1 MQGVVYHSP
10 VYDSQSIQAWEQ
22 RWFAQ
27 YNSSLGLMQQAA
39 WAISRQLIEQ
49 FQQKHIKTIAVWCG
63 QGNNAGDGYY
73 IAAFLKQYGFK
84 VTVYA
89 TELGQSPDLKQA
101 YEYAQAYQVNI
112 QRFPYPPLNLPP
124 DRVETSTYSI
134 PYIIHEVPLLFKE
147 RLGEVDCHIDALFGI
162 GLNRVLDQHWQT
174 VIACFNAQTGLKVS
188 IDIPSGLH
196 ANIGQALPCAI
207 QADQTFTILGYKAG
221 LFTGQG
227 KEYVGQLHLVS
238 LIPTDVELKPIA
250 YLSPEK
256 IALPKRQA
264 FGHKG
269 SYGHVVVVGGH
280 ADMGGAVIMSAEA
293 AFHAGAGK
301 VSVVCHAKHHQAIL
315 SRSPNIMVRDI
326 NALDQDKIQQML
338 NHGDAVCFGMGL
350 GRDEW
355 AEQIYQQWFD
365 LLNQGSHLEV
375 VLDADGLWFLA
386 KHPQKLNQHVY
397 ATPHSGEAAT
407 LLGCKPAD
415 IEQDRITA
423 IQQLQQKYAGQW
435 VLKGAGSLI
444 LEDELFICTQGNAG
458 MGTGGMGDVLAGMIA
473 SLKAQFHQQIALH
486 EIVSL
491 HAQAG
496 DLLAKN
502 GMRGLQAHEMGKM
515 IYKVVNVD

>member
-1 MQGVVYHSP
+1 MQRSVYH
-10 VYDSQSIQAWEQ
+10 SQSIQAWEQ

-27 YNSSLGLMQQAA
+27 QNSSLGLMQQAA
-39 WAISRQLIEQ
+39 WTISQQLIEP
-49 FQQKHIKTIAVWCG
+49 FNKNKIQKIAIWCG

-73 IAAFLKQYGFK
+73 IAAFLKQHGFHI
-84 VTVYA
+84 TVYA
-89 TELGQSPDLKQA
+89 AELGQSLDLKQA
-101 YEYAQAYQVNI
+101 VQYALLNRVDI
-112 QRFPYPPLNLPP
+112 Q
-124 DRVETSTYSI
+124 SI
-134 PYIIHEVPLLFKE
+134 DYLLSENANHQEIPTF
-147 RLGEVDCHIDALFGI
+147 DCHIDALFGI
-162 GLNRVLDQHWQT
+162 GLNRMLDQKWQS
-174 VIACFNAQTGLKVS
+174 IIHLFNSQIGLKIA

-196 ANIGQALPCAI
+196 ANTGQALPSAI

-227 KEYVGQLHLVS
+227 KEYVGKLHLVS
-238 LIPTDVELKPIA
+238 LIPIDAELKPLA
-250 YLSPEK
+250 YLSSEK
-256 IALPKRQA
+256 IVLPKRQA

-269 SYGHVVVVGGH
+269 SYGHVLVVGGH

-315 SRSPNIMVRDI
+315 ARSPNIMVRDI
-326 NALDQDKIQQML
+326 NALDEKTIQHLLTQI
-338 NHGDAVCFGMGL
+338 DAVCFGMGL

-355 AEQIYQQWFD
+355 AEQVYLEWFN
-365 LLNQGSHLEV
+365 LLNQSSHLEV

-386 KHPQKLNQHVY
+386 KHPQKLNTHVY

-415 IEQDRITA
+415 VEQDRIVA
-423 IQQLQQKYAGQW
+423 IHNLQQKYAGQW

-458 MGTGGMGDVLAGMIA
+458 MGTGGMGDVLAGVIA
-473 SLKAQFHQQIALH
+473 SLKAQFHEQVALH

-496 DLLAKN
+496 DLLAEN

-515 IYKVVNVD
+515 IYKVVNKE

>member
-1 MQGVVYHSP
+1 MQRSVYH
-10 VYDSQSIQAWEQ
+10 SQSIQAWEQ

-27 YNSSLGLMQQAA
+27 QNSSLGLMQQAA
-39 WAISRQLIEQ
+39 WTISQQLIEP
-49 FQQKHIKTIAVWCG
+49 FNKNKIQKIAIWCG

-73 IAAFLKQYGFK
+73 IAAFLKQHGFHI
-84 VTVYA
+84 TVYA
-89 TELGQSPDLKQA
+89 AELGQSLDLKQA
-101 YEYAQAYQVNI
+101 VQYALLNRVDI
-112 QRFPYPPLNLPP
+112 Q
-124 DRVETSTYSI
+124 SI
-134 PYIIHEVPLLFKE
+134 DYLLSENANHQEIPTF
-147 RLGEVDCHIDALFGI
+147 DCHIDALFGI
-162 GLNRVLDQHWQT
+162 GLNRMLDQKWQS
-174 VIACFNAQTGLKVS
+174 IIHLFNSQIGLKIA

-196 ANIGQALPCAI
+196 ANTGQALPSAI

-227 KEYVGQLHLVS
+227 KEYVGKLHLVS
-238 LIPTDVELKPIA
+238 LIPIDAELKPLA
-250 YLSPEK
+250 YLSSEK
-256 IALPKRQA
+256 IVLPKRQA

-269 SYGHVVVVGGH
+269 SYGHVLVVGGH

-315 SRSPNIMVRDI
+315 ARSPNIMVRDI
-326 NALDQDKIQQML
+326 NALDEKTIQHLLTQI
-338 NHGDAVCFGMGL
+338 DAVCFGMGL

-355 AEQIYQQWFD
+355 AEQVYLEWFN
-365 LLNQGSHLEV
+365 LLNQNSHLEV

-386 KHPQKLNQHVY
+386 KHPQKLNTHVY

-415 IEQDRITA
+415 VEQDRIVA
-423 IQQLQQKYAGQW
+423 IHNLQQKYAGQW

-473 SLKAQFHQQIALH
+473 SLKAQFHEQVALH

-496 DLLAKN
+496 DLLAEN

-515 IYKVVNVD
+515 IYKVVNKE

>member
-1 MQGVVYHSP
+1 MQRSVYH
-10 VYDSQSIQAWEQ
+10 SQSIQAWEQ

-27 YNSSLGLMQQAA
+27 QNSSLGLMQQAA
-39 WAISRQLIEQ
+39 WTISQQLIEP
-49 FQQKHIKTIAVWCG
+49 FNKNKIQKIAIWCG

-73 IAAFLKQYGFK
+73 IAAFLKQHGFHI
-84 VTVYA
+84 TVYA
-89 TELGQSPDLKQA
+89 AELGQSLDLKQA
-101 YEYAQAYQVNI
+101 VQYALLNRVDI
-112 QRFPYPPLNLPP
+112 Q
-124 DRVETSTYSI
+124 SI
-134 PYIIHEVPLLFKE
+134 DYLLSENANHQEIPTF
-147 RLGEVDCHIDALFGI
+147 DCHIDALFGI
-162 GLNRVLDQHWQT
+162 GLNRMLDQKWQS
-174 VIACFNAQTGLKVS
+174 IIQLFNSQIGLKIA

-196 ANIGQALPCAI
+196 ANTGQALPSAI

-227 KEYVGQLHLVS
+227 KEYVGKLHLVS
-238 LIPTDVELKPIA
+238 LIPIDAELKPLA
-250 YLSPEK
+250 YLSSEK
-256 IALPKRQA
+256 IVLPKRQA

-269 SYGHVVVVGGH
+269 SYGHVLVVGGH

-315 SRSPNIMVRDI
+315 ARSPNIMVRDI
-326 NALDQDKIQQML
+326 NALDEKTIQHLLTQI
-338 NHGDAVCFGMGL
+338 DAVCFGMGL

-355 AEQIYQQWFD
+355 AEQVYLEWFN
-365 LLNQGSHLEV
+365 LLNQNSHLEV

-386 KHPQKLNQHVY
+386 KHPQKLNTHVY

-415 IEQDRITA
+415 VEQDRIVA
-423 IQQLQQKYAGQW
+423 IHNLQQKYAGQW

-473 SLKAQFHQQIALH
+473 TLKAQFHEQVALH

-496 DLLAKN
+496 DLLAEN

-515 IYKVVNVD
+515 IYKVVNKE

>member
-1 MQGVVYHSP
+1 MQRSVYHSP
-10 VYDSQSIQAWEQ
+10 VYHSQSIQAWEQ

-27 YNSSLGLMQQAA
+27 QNSSLGLMQQAA
-39 WAISRQLIEQ
+39 WTITQQLVAQ
-49 FQQKHIKTIAVWCG
+49 FQQKKIRNIAVWCG
-63 QGNNAGDGYY
+63 YGNNAGDGYY
-73 IAAFLKQYGFK
+73 IAAFLKQAGFK
-84 VTVYA
+84 VTVFSSEMGDSA
-89 TELGQSPDLKQA
+89 DLKRA
-101 YEYAQAYQVNI
+101 YQYAQAYQVDI
-112 QRFPYPPLNLPP
+112 QPLLHPPLSLPP
-124 DRVETSTYSI
+124 DREETCTYSI
-134 PYIIHEVPLLFKE
+134 PDLVCAVPLLIKE

-162 GLNRVLDQHWQT
+162 GLNRALDQKWQDIIH
-174 VIACFNAQTGLKVS
+174 VFNMQTGLKIS
-188 IDIPSGLH
+188 IDIPSGVH
-196 ANIGQALPCAI
+196 ANTGQALPCAV

-221 LFTGQG
+221 LFTGQA
-227 KEYVGQLHLVS
+227 KAYVGQLHLIS
-238 LIPTDVELKPIA
+238 LIPMDAELKPIA
-250 YLSPEK
+250 YLSPNK
-256 IALPKRQA
+256 IILPKRQA

-269 SYGHVVVVGGH
+269 NYGHVLVVGGH

-326 NALDQDKIQQML
+326 NALDQEAIQNLL
-338 NHGDAVCFGMGL
+338 NHVDAVCFGMGL

-355 AEQIYQQWFD
+355 AEYIYQQWFA
-365 LLNQGSHLEV
+365 LLNKNSHLEV

-386 KHPQKLNQHVY
+386 KYPQYLNAHIY

-407 LLGCKPAD
+407 LLACTAAD
-415 IEQDRITA
+415 IEQDRIAA

-444 LEDELFICTQGNAG
+444 LEEELFICTQGNAG

-496 DLLAKN
+496 DLLAEN
-502 GMRGLQAHEMGKM
+502 GVRGLQAYAMGHM
-515 IYKVVNVD
+515 IYTVVNHE

>member
-1 MQGVVYHSP
+1 MQRSVYH
-10 VYDSQSIQAWEQ
+10 SQSIQAWEQ

-27 YNSSLGLMQQAA
+27 QNSSLGLMQQAA
-39 WAISRQLIEQ
+39 WTISQQLIEP
-49 FQQKHIKTIAVWCG
+49 FNKNKIQKIAIWCG

-73 IAAFLKQYGFK
+73 IAAFLKQHGFHI
-84 VTVYA
+84 TVYA
-89 TELGQSPDLKQA
+89 AELGQSLDLKQA
-101 YEYAQAYQVNI
+101 VQYALLNRVDI
-112 QRFPYPPLNLPP
+112 Q
-124 DRVETSTYSI
+124 SI
-134 PYIIHEVPLLFKE
+134 DYLLSENANHQEIPTF
-147 RLGEVDCHIDALFGI
+147 DCHIDALFGI
-162 GLNRVLDQHWQT
+162 GLNRMLDQKWQS
-174 VIACFNAQTGLKVS
+174 IIHLFNSQIGLKIA

-196 ANIGQALPCAI
+196 ANTGQALPSAI

-227 KEYVGQLHLVS
+227 KEYVGKLHLVS
-238 LIPTDVELKPIA
+238 LIPIDAELKPLA
-250 YLSPEK
+250 YLSSEK
-256 IALPKRQA
+256 IVLPKRQA

-269 SYGHVVVVGGH
+269 SYGHVLVVGGH
-280 ADMGGAVIMSAEA
+280 TDMGGAVIMSAEA

-315 SRSPNIMVRDI
+315 ARSPNIMVRDI
-326 NALDQDKIQQML
+326 NALDEKTIQHLLTQI
-338 NHGDAVCFGMGL
+338 DAVCFGMGL

-355 AEQIYQQWFD
+355 AEQVYLEWFN
-365 LLNQGSHLEV
+365 LLNQSSHLEV

-386 KHPQKLNQHVY
+386 KHPQKLNTHVY

-415 IEQDRITA
+415 VEQDRIVA
-423 IQQLQQKYAGQW
+423 IHNLQQKYAGQW

-473 SLKAQFHQQIALH
+473 SLKAQFHEQVALH

-496 DLLAKN
+496 DLLAEN

-515 IYKVVNVD
+515 IYKVVNKE